1 MYTDKKN
8 ILQLVALLEAHGVT
22 KVVLCPGSRNAP
34 IVHTLSTH
42 PSFECYAVTD
52 ERNAGFYAIGLAL
65 NGGCKVAVCCTS
77 GSAVANLYPAVCEA
91 FYQQVPL
98 VLISADRPA
107 AWIGQMDG
115 QTMPQPGIFNDMAKM
130 SVNLPEINSDEDEW
144 YCNRLI
150 NEALL
155 ETTHRGSG
163 PVHINIPISE
173 PLFRFTT
180 ETLPEVRTITRYQG
194 LNLYDRDYQ
203 PLIEKLNRCQKRM
216 MVVGQMNLIYLFEKR
231 DIKSLYKKFVWV
243 SEHLSNRT
251 IPGQP
256 IKNFDVALYAMDE
269 ETKEKMAPQLVITYG
284 GHLVSKRLKNY
295 LRSVP
300 NLEHWHVSADGEVV
314 DLFGALTTVIEIN
327 PFEFLERIS
336 TLMDKTTP
344 QYPLIWENYCKKIP
358 APEFAFSE
366 MSAIGALLQRLPE
379 DCAVH
384 LANSSTVRYA
394 QLYSFPSTVE
404 VCCNRGINGIE
415 GSLSAALGYAAQ
427 SDKLNFIVIGD
438 LSFFYGMNGLWGNHT
453 KPNVRILLLNNGG
466 GEIFHTLP
474 GLEMSGTSNK
484 FITGVH
490 HTSAQGW
497 VESLGFRYLQVNE
510 EEGLTPAMEEFTKGE
525 GVDTPIVLEVFT
537 NKNKD
542 ARILKEYYKQ
552 VKNNIQQ

>member
-1 MYTDKKN
+1 MYSDKKN
-8 ILQLVALLEAHGVT
+8 ILQLVALLEAHGVK

-34 IVHTLSTH
+34 IVHTISTH
-42 PSFECYAVTD
+42 PSFECYAITD

-77 GSAVANLYPAVCEA
+77 GSAVANLYPAITEA

-98 VLISADRPA
+98 IVISADRPA

-115 QTMPQPGIFNDMAKM
+115 QTMPQLGIFNNMVKK
-130 SVNLPEINSDEDEW
+130 SVNLPEVNSDEDEW

-155 ETTHRGSG
+155 ECTHRGNG

-173 PLFRFTT
+173 PLFQFTIA
-180 ETLPEVRTITRYQG
+180 ELPKVRTIERYQG

-203 PLIEKLNRCQKRM
+203 PLIDKLNRFQKRM

-256 IKNFDVALYAMDE
+256 IKNFDVALYAMNA
-269 ETKEKMAPQLVITYG
+269 ETKEKMAPELVITYG
-284 GHLVSKRLKNY
+284 GHIVSKRLKTF
-295 LRSVP
+295 LRQNP
-300 NLEHWHVSADGEVV
+300 NLEHWHVSADGEIV
-314 DLFGALTTVIEIN
+314 DLFGALTTVIEMN

-336 TLMDKTTP
+336 TLMDNKTP
-344 QYPLIWENYCKKIP
+344 QFPLQWEGFSKQIP
-358 APEFAFSE
+358 EPEFAFSE
-366 MSAIGALLQRLPE
+366 MSAIGALIKRLPQ
-379 DCAVH
+379 DCALH

-394 QLYSFPSTVE
+394 QLYSFPNSVE
-404 VCCNRGINGIE
+404 VCCNRGVNGIE
-415 GSLSAALGYAAQ
+415 GSLSSALGYA
-427 SDKLNFIVIGD
+427 SGFDKLNFIVIGD
-438 LSFFYGMNGLWGNHT
+438 LSFFYAMNALWGNNT
-453 KPNVRILLLNNGG
+453 QSNVRVLLLNNGG
-466 GEIFHTLP
+466 GEIFHTLT
-474 GLEMSGTSNK
+474 GLEMSGTSHK
-484 FITGVH
+484 YITGVH
-490 HTSAQGW
+490 HASAQGW
-497 VESLGFRYLQVNE
+497 VESMGFRYLKVEAE
-510 EEGLTPAMEEFTKGE
+510 EQLEVCMDELVKTEGIEM
-525 GVDTPIVLEVFT
+525 PIVVEVFT

-552 VKNNIQQ
+552 VKNNIK